1 MQQLVS
7 GIHQFQQHIR
17 QERPD
22 LLKRLSSGQEPLAL
36 FITCSDSRVVPNLM
50 TQTDPGDLF
59 VLQTAGNIIPPY
71 GAVTGGEAATIE
83 YAVAALKV
91 RDIIVC
97 GHSLC
102 GAMSALIEP
111 EQLKGLPAVEA
122 VLKHA
127 ESTRRIMS
135 ENYHH
140 LVEPVARLTATV
152 QENVLVQLENLRT
165 HPSVAAAL
173 ARGAL
178 RLHGWVYKMQTT
190 EVFSYHADYEQFLP
204 LVEDAEIGE
213 MLAEPFRGRNGTRP
227 NGALSVEGAA

>member
-1 MQQLVS
+1 MQKLVS

-17 QERPD
+17 EDRPE
-22 LLKRLSSGQEPLAL
+22 LLKRLSAGQEPLAL

-50 TQTDPGDLF
+50 TQSDPGELF

-71 GAVTGGEAATIE
+71 GAVMGGEAATIE

-111 EQLKGLPAVEA
+111 EQLHGMPAVEA
-122 VLKHA
+122 LLRHA
-127 ESTRRIMS
+127 EATRRIIA
-135 ENYHH
+135 ENYRHI
-140 LVEPVARLTATV
+140 EDPGARLTATV

-178 RLHGWVYKMQTT
+178 RLHGWVYKMQTA
-190 EVFSYHADYEQFLP
+190 EVFAYHPELEQFHP
-204 LVEDAEIGE
+204 LTADA
-213 MLAEPFRGRNGTRP
+213 AEPEGGMRNNRKGHRQKP
-227 NGALSVEGAA
+227 VLSIEGAA

>member
-1 MQQLVS
+1 MQKLVS

-17 QERPD
+17 EDRPE
-22 LLKRLSSGQEPLAL
+22 LMKRLSAGQEPLAL

-50 TQTDPGDLF
+50 TQTDPGELF

-71 GAVTGGEAATIE
+71 GAVMGGEAATIE
-83 YAVAALKV
+83 YAVTALKV

-111 EQLKGLPAVEA
+111 EQAHGMPAVEA
-122 VLKHA
+122 VLRHA
-127 ESTRRIMS
+127 EATRRIIS
-135 ENYHH
+135 ENYRHI
-140 LVEPVARLTATV
+140 EDPNARLTATV

-173 ARGAL
+173 ARGAV

-190 EVFSYHADYEQFLP
+190 EVFAYHPELEQFHP
-204 LVEDAEIGE
+204 
-213 MLAEPFRGRNGTRP
+213 LAEQAAEEAADSLPQRNGYRKKLT
-227 NGALSVEGAA
+227 ALSVEGAA

>member
-1 MQQLVS
+1 MQKLVS

-17 QERPD
+17 EDRPE
-22 LLKRLSSGQEPLAL
+22 LLKRLSAGQEPLAL

-50 TQTDPGDLF
+50 TQTDPGELF

-71 GAVTGGEAATIE
+71 GAVMGGEAATIE

-111 EQLKGLPAVEA
+111 EQLQGMPAVEA
-122 VLKHA
+122 VLRHA
-127 ESTRRIMS
+127 EATRRIIS

-140 LVEPVARLTATV
+140 LEDPNARLTATV

-178 RLHGWVYKMQTT
+178 RLHGWVYKMQTN
-190 EVFSYHADYEQFLP
+190 EVFAYLPDLEQFHP
-204 LVEDAEIGE
+204 
-213 MLAEPFRGRNGTRP
+213 LAEEAAETESEPRRTRSGHRQP
-227 NGALSVEGAA
+227 VALSIEGAA